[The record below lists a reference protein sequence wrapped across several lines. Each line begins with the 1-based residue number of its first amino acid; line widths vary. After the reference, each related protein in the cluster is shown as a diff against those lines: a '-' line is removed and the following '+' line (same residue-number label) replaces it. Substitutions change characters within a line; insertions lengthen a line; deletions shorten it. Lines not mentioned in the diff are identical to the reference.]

1 METLGY
7 GTHLIVNGFHAA
19 SEQLSDA
26 MQLEHFVT
34 QLVHRI
40 EPEAKVTLESY
51 ISVAPPAGISTVAL
65 MAESY
70 ITLHTY
76 SDSGLV
82 SLRLFS
88 RHGLNIQEPVTLL
101 RDALGL
107 ARFESHLSNHGYT
120 VSKNPEQ
127 RKKTVLGQ
135 RQYTLLHLRKNVPF

>member
-7 GTHLIVNGFHAA
+7 GTHLIVNGFHAT
-19 SEQLSDA
+19 SEKLTDVA
-26 MQLEHFVT
+26 HLEHFVT
-34 QLVHRI
+34 QLARSI
-40 EPEAKVTLESY
+40 EPKAKLTLESY
-51 ISVAPPAGISTVAL
+51 TSDAPPTGISTVAL

-76 SDSGLV
+76 SDSALV

-88 RHGLNIQEPVTLL
+88 RHGFNIQEPVTLL

-107 ARFESHLSNHGYT
+107 ARFESHLSNHGHT
-120 VSKNPEQ
+120 VSKNAAQ
-127 RKKTVLGQ
+127 RQKTVLGE